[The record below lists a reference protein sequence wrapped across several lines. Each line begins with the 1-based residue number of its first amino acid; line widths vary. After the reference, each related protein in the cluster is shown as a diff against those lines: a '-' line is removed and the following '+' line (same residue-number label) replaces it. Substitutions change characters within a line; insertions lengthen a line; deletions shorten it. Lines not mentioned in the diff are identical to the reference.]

1 MHAPEIRTCM
11 DASST
16 PVTRRKIVI
25 FEEDEFLVSLLNLLL
40 RREGFDITFIPDV
53 RPAMHYVQT
62 ETAPEIIFINHHWLV
77 DDQPHLIQT
86 LHADNEW
93 HKVPIILL
101 VNYYN
106 QEIIDHAISLGV
118 RDYIL
123 QPFDPGVLIDLV
135 LKYSASR

>member
-16 PVTRRKIVI
+16 PDCRRKIVI

-40 RREGFDITFIPDV
+40 RREGFDITFISDV
-53 RPAMHYVQT
+53 SSAMQYVQT
-62 ETAPEIIFINHHWLV
+62 ETAPELIFINHHWLV
-77 DDQPHLIQT
+77 DDQPRLMQT
-86 LHADNEW
+86 IHNDGEW
-93 HKVPIILL
+93 YQIPIILL

-106 QEIIDHAISLGV
+106 QEIIDHAMTLGI

-123 QPFDPGVLIDLV
+123 QPFDPGVLIDLIQ
-135 LKYSASR
+135 KYSISS